1 MRARTNE
8 DVLALAAALGV
19 SPVHLFIPYER
30 SRQIEITKERQVS
43 ALTARRWVHGW
54 SPLPKSDRADVQ
66 QYFTEL
72 PRYEWW
78 IQRNPQVRKLGVL
91 FEEVAL
97 AADDHPSLADEA
109 DDLYERLA
117 GGVERL
123 MRSIESEI
131 ADLLKDRS

>member
-1 MRARTNE
+1 MA
-8 DVLALAAALGV
+8 G
-19 SPVHLFIPYER
+19 
-30 SRQIEITKERQVS
+30 
-43 ALTARRWVHGW
+43 RRCP
-54 SPLPKSDRADVQ
+54 SNRADVQ